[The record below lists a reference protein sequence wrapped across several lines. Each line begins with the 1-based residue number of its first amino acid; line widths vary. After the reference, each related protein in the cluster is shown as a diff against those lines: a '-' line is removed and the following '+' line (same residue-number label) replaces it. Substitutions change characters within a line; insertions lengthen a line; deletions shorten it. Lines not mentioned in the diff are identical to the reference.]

1 VTSIDGLVLTVEPI
15 TSEHAPAGQQ
25 APASEGGDPA

>member
-1 VTSIDGLVLTVEPI
+1 VLTVEPI
-15 TSEHAPAGQQ
+15 TSEHTQAGQR